1 MNRSPRSVHSFS
13 FSATVAERV
22 RQTNEALR
30 KELSLA
36 EEKMQKLEAENR
48 YVNRTFCSIPCL
60 TLSLKS
66 PY

>member
-36 EEKMQKLEAENR
+36 EEKMQKLEAENK
-48 YVNRTFCSIPCL
+48 YAN
-60 TLSLKS
+60 
-66 PY
+66 